1 MVVRAREHEDI
12 IQMFGRCSIRDPDDE
27 RDILFRVFSK
37 DQAEVI
43 ADHYRDSPHHFKLRH
58 VDLDLPGQSLGDPG
72 RPTVGFRVMT
82 PAERKAAQR
91 WRIRMVAAGVS
102 DIRDLPKA
110 DGLSDDLIAF
120 INASHRMTTSRAVS
134 A

>member
-1 MVVRAREHEDI
+1 VVRAREYEDL
-12 IQMFGRCSIRDPDDE
+12 IQMFGRCSIRDPDDD
-27 RDILFRVFSK
+27 RDIRFRVFSK

-43 ADHYRDSPHHFKLRH
+43 ADHYRDSPHRFELRH
-58 VDLDLPGQSLGDPG
+58 VDLHLPGQTLGDPG
-72 RPTVGFRVMT
+72 RPTVGSRAMT

-102 DIRDLPKA
+102 DIRDLPRA
-110 DGLSDDLIAF
+110 ASLSDDLIAF